1 MNKPSPVSSTTRANF
16 YVNLAAL
23 ALFMVT
29 IATGM
34 VLQLQYHMHH
44 LPDGALVLG
53 LGRHG
58 WLTLHKISAVTSLAC
73 ILHHCAHHWRL
84 IVTVTKKKL
93 YLKKMS
99 AGIVSYYL
107 FLVFVP
113 TALTAMASWIFLKG
127 HVRFMLVEVHDKLAL
142 LLVFVFL
149 AHLVTRAGW
158 MVKTYR
164 ALARKR
170 PAGGGLS

>member
-1 MNKPSPVSSTTRANF
+1 MNKLSPVSDTARANF

-23 ALFMVT
+23 VPFMVT

-34 VLQLQYHMHH
+34 VLQFQYHMHH
-44 LPDGALVLG
+44 LPDDALVLG

-73 ILHHCAHHWRL
+73 ILHHCAHHWRF

-93 YLKKMS
+93 YLKNMS

-127 HVRFMLVEVHDKLAL
+127 HARFMLVEVHDKLAL
-142 LLVFVFL
+142 LLIVIFAV
-149 AHLVTRAGW
+149 HLVSRAGW
-158 MVKTYR
+158 MVRTYR
-164 ALARKR
+164 ALTQNSDQERIA
-170 PAGGGLS
+170 S

>member
-1 MNKPSPVSSTTRANF
+1 MNKLSPVSGTARANF

-23 ALFMVT
+23 APFMIT

-34 VLQLQYHMHH
+34 VIQIQYHMHH
-44 LPDGALVLG
+44 LPDTALVLG

-58 WLTLHKISAVTSLAC
+58 WLTLHKVSAVISLAC

-99 AGIVSYYL
+99 AGIISYYL

-113 TALTAMASWIFLKG
+113 TALTAIASWLFLQG
-127 HVRFMLVEVHDKLAL
+127 HARFMLVEIHDKLAL
-142 LLVFVFL
+142 LLIVIFAV
-149 AHLVTRAGW
+149 HLVSRAGW
-158 MVKTYR
+158 MVRTYR
-164 ALARKR
+164 ALARGGTER
-170 PAGGGLS
+170 GGLS